1 MALVRE
7 AAQATGTTRACE
19 SLGLPRAT
27 YYRRLRMPVQGPK
40 PSRPR
45 PPRALSD
52 EERQEVLDVLHSERF
67 VDKAPATVVATL
79 LDEGVYLASTRT
91 VYRILAGAG
100 ESRERRRQARRP
112 AYQKP
117 ELLATG
123 PNQVWSWDITKL
135 RGPVKWTY
143 FYLYVV
149 IDIFSRCVVG
159 WMVASRENAGLAQR
173 LIEESCHKQEIEPGQ
188 LVIHSDRGSPM
199 IAKGT
204 AQLLADLGVTKSH
217 SRPHV
222 SDDNPFSEAAFK
234 TLKYRP
240 DFPRSF
246 GSIEDAKAFCRRF
259 FDWYNGEHRHSG
271 IAYFTPHDVHYGRAK
286 ALLANRQQTLT
297 QAYQAHPERFVCK
310 APTATP
316 LPEAAWINPPARSAT
331 SEAVAH

>member
-1 MALVRE
+1 M
-7 AAQATGTTRACE
+7 
-19 SLGLPRAT
+19 PRAT
-27 YYRRLRMPVQGPK
+27 YYRRLRGPVHGPK
-40 PSRPR
+40 PPRPG

-100 ESRERRRQARRP
+100 ELRERRRQARRP
-112 AYQKP
+112 VYQKP

-135 RGPVKWTY
+135 RGPAKWTY

-149 IDIFSRCVVG
+149 IDIFSRSVVG
-159 WMVASRENAGLAQR
+159 WMVASRETADLAQR
-173 LIEESCHKQEIEPGQ
+173 LIEESCQKQEIEPGQ

-204 AQLLADLGVTKSH
+204 AQLMADLGVTKSH
-217 SRPHV
+217 SRPYV
-222 SDDNPFSEAAFK
+222 SDDNPFSEAHFK

-240 DFPRSF
+240 DFPGSF
-246 GSIEDAKAFCRRF
+246 GSIEDAKAFCRNF

-271 IAYFTPHDVHYGRAK
+271 IAYFTPNDVHYGRAA
-286 ALLANRQQTLT
+286 ALLANRQDTLT
-297 QAYQAHPERFVCK
+297 QAFERHPERFVRK
-310 APTATP
+310 VPTATP

-331 SEAVAH
+331 PEAVAH